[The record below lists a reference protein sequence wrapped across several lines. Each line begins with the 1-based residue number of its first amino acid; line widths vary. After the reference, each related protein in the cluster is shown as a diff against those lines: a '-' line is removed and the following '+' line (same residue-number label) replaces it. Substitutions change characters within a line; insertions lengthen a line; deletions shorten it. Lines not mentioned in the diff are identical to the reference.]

1 MKDSISI
8 VVNIPRST
16 LQKYNYTNINELTY
30 AQLQDFTKDVV
41 YTILKQNLG
50 DDFTCEGIESLVVGD
65 YK

>member
-1 MKDSISI
+1 MRDSISI

-16 LQKYNYTNINELTY
+16 LQKYNYNNINELTY

>member
-1 MKDSISI
+1 MRDSISI

-30 AQLQDFTKDVV
+30 VQLQDFTKDVV

>member
-1 MKDSISI
+1 MRDSISI

-16 LQKYNYTNINELTY
+16 LQKYNYGNINELTY

-41 YTILKQNLG
+41 YTILRQNLG
-50 DDFTCEGIESLVVGD
+50 DDLTCEGIESLVVGD

>member
-1 MKDSISI
+1 MRDSISI

-16 LQKYNYTNINELTY
+16 LQKYNYGNINELTY